1 MEFVML
7 NEKEFTEFE
16 QNHELGSFYQT
27 VKWGKLKETNGWHY
41 YLVGVKENK
50 KIIAG
55 ALILKKNVLS
65 KLSILY
71 SPRGFL
77 LDYNNHELLNFFT
90 KNIKKF
96 AKKHHAIFVKIDP
109 AIIYKERNKDGNLVN
124 NGIDNSN
131 IIDSLKEL
139 GFKHNGFIDV
149 GNLQPRFAFTLD
161 LNGKSI
167 DEIYN
172 KMETTTKQ
180 MIKKD
185 ESFGIKTRV
194 MKKDELNKFKD
205 VMEKTSIRR
214 NFIDRPLE
222 YYKNMLDIFK
232 EEIEILFAE
241 INIEEYLNNLNN
253 RKKEEE
259 KKLDNIK
266 GDLKTRKFANNKK
279 ANNKINEIQ
288 IIIDSLDKK
297 INIANNMKKDGNVV
311 LLGALMFIFHGKE
324 VLSLF
329 GGAYGEYR
337 DFMPAY
343 MLNWDMIKYAK
354 EHDYAKYNFYGISD
368 VFNNKNENMYG
379 LFEFKKGFDGV
390 VEEYIGEFNLIVSKF
405 WYFVYSFAYNKV
417 YVKLKSLKIK
427 SPRN

>member
-1 MEFVML
+1 M
-7 NEKEFTEFE
+7 
-16 QNHELGSFYQT
+16 
-27 VKWGKLKETNGWHY
+27 
-41 YLVGVKENK
+41 
-50 KIIAG
+50 
-55 ALILKKNVLS
+55 
-65 KLSILY
+65 Y

-77 LDYNNHELLNFFT
+77 LDYNNHKLLNFFT

-259 KKLDNIK
+259 KK
-266 GDLKTRKFANNKK
+266 
-279 ANNKINEIQ
+279 
-288 IIIDSLDKK
+288 
-297 INIANNMKKDGNVV
+297 
-311 LLGALMFIFHGKE
+311 
-324 VLSLF
+324 
-329 GGAYGEYR
+329 
-337 DFMPAY
+337 
-343 MLNWDMIKYAK
+343 
-354 EHDYAKYNFYGISD
+354 
-368 VFNNKNENMYG
+368 
-379 LFEFKKGFDGV
+379 
-390 VEEYIGEFNLIVSKF
+390 
-405 WYFVYSFAYNKV
+405 
-417 YVKLKSLKIK
+417 
-427 SPRN
+427 

>member
-50 KIIAG
+50 KIIAV

-77 LDYNNHELLNFFT
+77 LDYNNHKLLNFFT

-109 AIIYKERNKDGNLVN
+109 AIIYKERNKNGDLVS
-124 NGIDNSN
+124 NGIDNTDIVN
-131 IIDSLKEL
+131 SLKKL

-149 GNLQPRFAFTLD
+149 GNLQPRFVFTLD
-161 LNGKSI
+161 LRNKSL
-167 DEIYN
+167 DDIYN
-172 KMETTTKQ
+172 NMKITTKQ
-180 MIKKD
+180 RIKNYNN
-185 ESFGIKTRV
+185 FGIKTRV

-205 VMEKTSIRR
+205 VMEKTSQRR
-214 NFIDRPLE
+214 KFIDRPLE

-232 EEIEILFAE
+232 EDIKILFAE
-241 INIEEYLNNLNN
+241 INLDEYLNNLKK
-253 RKKEEE
+253 RKEEE
-259 KKLDNIK
+259 EIKLNNIME
-266 GDLKTRKFANNKK
+266 DIKTRKNYNIKK
-279 ANNKINEIQ
+279 TNNKINEIQ